1 MATSG
6 SSFSLSQNLTGSAP
20 TLVTDGQSIQDFE
33 AVTLVVE
40 TATPGSQTLSGAGSL
55 LCYVYDAFVAG
66 WSRLP
71 ANDVT
76 VTVTGVNRQAFPPLA
91 VIGPRAGRLLWV
103 PSGITVSAGTTV
115 TVYQLGFETG
125 GRGVYR

>member
-6 SSFSLSQNLTGSAP
+6 SSFSLSQNLTGTAPSAS
-20 TLVTDGQSIQDFE
+20 TEGQSIQDFD

-40 TATPGSQTLSGAGSL
+40 TATPASQTLSGSGSL
-55 LCYVYDAFVAG
+55 RCYIYDTFIAG

-76 VTVTGVNRQAFPPLA
+76 ITVSGVNRQAFSPFA
-91 VIGPRAGRLLWV
+91 VIGPRASRVLWV
-103 PSGITVSAGTTV
+103 PYGVTVSAGTTV